1 MTFIKRIIPSIFGL
15 IISVL
20 MSAAGVADINSA
32 RPGNIPVKYIEE
44 TELVGVLC
52 HLAGINGYC
61 FGAEDGVL
69 EDYLKDV
76 DSTFAGVKEHKAV
89 VFAREKLARKG
100 FGWDFPMAFAL
111 RLRLENGRLI
121 YNEKIEKN
129 FDDYYCRISRK
140 DEKTFIKLLEDF
152 YDDSGFG
159 RFFAGH
165 KALYEECEN
174 AMKEVVSG
182 IDLSWYDRFFG
193 RREHST
199 FNICLGLLNG
209 GGNYAVHQMKNDG
222 SDIINAVM
230 GCCDRDENGNIY
242 YGAIYTL
249 PILIHEFN
257 HSYCNPLNNEF
268 WSEIAESAGKLFS
281 KNAKFY
287 ASIAYG
293 SPELMM
299 DETFVEACMMRYL
312 MKHPLDLDG
321 TGFKNMDELL
331 ERLIDIDETDKK
343 FILIRDIIDALQER
357 EDNYDKY
364 PEMRDFMPVYA
375 ARVNRACS
383 RE

>member
-1 MTFIKRIIPSIFGL
+1 MTDFRRIIQSTAGL
-15 IISVL
+15 VFAFMMSVTW
-20 MSAAGVADINSA
+20 AADINAA
-32 RPGNIPVKYIEE
+32 RSNEIPVKYSEE

-52 HLAGINGYC
+52 HIAGIDGYS
-61 FGAEDGVL
+61 FDAEDGVL
-69 EDYLKDV
+69 EDYLADV
-76 DSTFAGVKEHKAV
+76 DSAFAGFKDHKAV
-89 VFAREKLARKG
+89 VFARERLFPRG

-111 RLRLENGRLI
+111 RLRLENGRLV
-121 YNEKIEKN
+121 YNEGIEKN

-140 DEKTFIKLLEDF
+140 DEKRFIKLLEDF

-165 KALYEECEN
+165 KALYKECEN
-174 AMKEVVSG
+174 AMKEVVAG

-193 RREHST
+193 RRENST
-199 FNICLGLLNG
+199 FNIYLGLLNG
-209 GGNYAVHQMKNDG
+209 GGNYAVHQMNNDG

-268 WSEIAESAGKLFS
+268 WSEIADSAGDLFS

-287 ASIAYG
+287 DSIAYG

-312 MKHPLDLDG
+312 MTHPLDLDG
-321 TGFKNMDELL
+321 TGFKDMDELL

-343 FILIRDIIDALQER
+343 FVLIRDIIDALQER

-375 ARVNRACS
+375 SRVNRACG

>member
-1 MTFIKRIIPSIFGL
+1 MTCFKRIIPSSFGL

-20 MSAAGVADINSA
+20 MSAAGATDINAA
-32 RPGNIPVKYIEE
+32 RTGEIPVKYIEE

-52 HLAGINGYC
+52 HLAGIDGYS
-61 FGAEDGVL
+61 FGTEDGVL

-76 DSTFAGVKEHKAV
+76 DSAFAGFKEHKAV

-111 RLRLENGRLI
+111 RLRLENGRLV
-121 YNEKIEKN
+121 YNEGIEKN

-140 DEKTFIKLLEDF
+140 DEKRFIKLLEDF

-165 KALYEECEN
+165 KALYKECEN
-174 AMKEVVSG
+174 AMKEVVAG

-193 RREHST
+193 RRENST
-199 FNICLGLLNG
+199 FNIYLGLLNG
-209 GGNYAVHQMKNDG
+209 GGNYAVHQMNNDG

-268 WSEIAESAGKLFS
+268 WSEIADSAGDLFS

-287 ASIAYG
+287 DSIAYG

-312 MKHPLDLDG
+312 MTHPLDLDG
-321 TGFKNMDELL
+321 TGFKDMDELL

-375 ARVNRACS
+375 SRVNRACG